1 MSGSLNTAILT
12 GLLAVNAILLIREA
26 FLRRLTEK
34 RVSIRYRVV
43 IEYAIALGSINSRA
57 TRFLKAMQDGDS
69 FTTRQDFASWQ
80 QFRSRR
86 ERELQDEEASL

>member
-1 MSGSLNTAILT
+1 MQGSLSTAFLT
-12 GLLAVNAILLIREA
+12 ALVVVEFILLAHQT
-26 FLRRLTEK
+26 FRRSQAEK

-80 QFRSRR
+80 QFRARR
-86 ERELQDEEASL
+86 ERELQDEEATL